1 MNYEEYLEDQL
12 HDGLGCS
19 YEKMEK
25 YCDDIVKRLNI
36 QGQQNILDLGCREF
50 HTFAYFKEKFGF
62 EIIGGDIGIPGHEYA
77 RGLSRPSIYV
87 DAHDMSI
94 FNTGYFDVILSI
106 HVLEHMFDLDKVI
119 EECARII
126 RPGGMFYIAVPF
138 PAHNLGKG
146 HYQDITD
153 ENEFYSRFEPY
164 FNKVDMVATVDGDE
178 RNIRQEGELFLILE
192 RK

>member
-1 MNYEEYLEDQL
+1 MNYEEYLQDQL

-25 YCDDIVKRLNI
+25 YCDDIVERLGI
-36 QGQQNILDLGCREF
+36 TGKEKMMDLGCREF
-50 HTFAYFKEKFGF
+50 HTFTYFKMRFGM
-62 EIIGGDIGIPGHEYA
+62 EIIGGDIGIQGHQYA
-77 RGLSRPSIYV
+77 REAARPSIYV

-94 FNTGYFDVILSI
+94 FSDGYFDVLISI
-106 HVLEHMFDLDKVI
+106 HALEHMFDLDKVI
-119 EECARII
+119 AESARILK
-126 RPGGMFYIAVPF
+126 PGGKYYIAVPF

-146 HYQDITD
+146 HFQDITD
-153 ENEFYSRFEPY
+153 ENQFYSRFEPY
-164 FNKVDMVATVDGDE
+164 FNKLEMIATVPEDG